1 MHLKV
6 NNILFNLLS
15 LIFIGGKKP
24 ILNKVKK
31 RLLILSP
38 AVAAGL
44 EREACKTDFESLE
57 DKSIGKGGFGSV
69 WKVRH
74 KITRQVFAIKVI
86 NKDSIVKQNMIEQ
99 TNREIEIMYKLDHP
113 HIIKLYSH
121 FEDDEDFCL
130 IMQIAS
136 KGQLYSV
143 IKRLKRLDQRTAA
156 QYMREVISAIKYLH
170 TRNPPIIHR
179 DIKPENILLD
189 QDGRCKLA
197 DFGWSNFD
205 DGRKNRETYCGTPEY
220 LAPEMVTK
228 SGHNES
234 VDIWAL
240 GVLLFEMLTGRTP
253 FNFTGDRIQLYNNI
267 KSLRIVWTD
276 DFPQLAKDL
285 VGRILKLNPKDRL
298 TLDQMINHQWFRD
311 TPLLKPLLSPI
322 VYNERQKLESHLIQS
337 IPESDKTRDIM
348 NKSALPNKQVA
359 TRIISHNENPIK
371 EANIVQEIKDINN
384 NINNGYYYVDNNEQ
398 YIDNNNI
405 DINNT
410 NHIKILPQ
418 NKNALLSSQNI
429 ISSQKNQIRVD
440 KIQYEK
446 EQKELKDLREDNL
459 IKDNQ
464 INDLKRA
471 LEKSRKDLM
480 NMKEKNREQEAIYND
495 MEVKNNRL
503 MKLESDN
510 KLLKIDFTKV
520 SKDCQTIKTKY
531 DELYNKYE
539 EMKVKYKNSE
549 SKLKNLEENKNEEI
563 KNLEEKL
570 KEFEDNYIN
579 NENNNINN
587 TNNILSNQSKI
598 SQLTKNKIEELF
610 NVVNSKFPILQNKM
624 LEREQKEIE
633 ERKQINLNID
643 TKLNKIMKDFSLL
656 KEQFKSKE
664 NALLQKQIED
674 LNNENTKLKKKIN
687 KLKAEKE
694 NENNMKMAEDSSY
707 DKDKEIL
714 ELKNIIDDMEQRIQ
728 LVEENKKIT
737 EEKFKY
743 QQTLTNSLNEKIEEI
758 KLARDSYKNFFFASE
773 QQFKKFCPDKN
784 LRELV
789 YFNKFV
795 DPDDVK
801 V

>member
-1 MHLKV
+1 ML
-6 NNILFNLLS
+6 NIDGTNPS
-15 LIFIGGKKP
+15 MAVPYSQSKKP

-74 KITRQVFAIKVI
+74 KITKQIFAIKVI
-86 NKDSIVKQNMIEQ
+86 NKESIVKQKMVEQ

-136 KGQLYSV
+136 KGQLYSI

-189 QDGRCKLA
+189 QEGRCKLA

-205 DGRKNRETYCGTPEY
+205 VGDKFRDTYCGTPEY
-220 LAPEMVTK
+220 LAPEMITK

-253 FNFTGDRIQLYNNI
+253 FNFTGDRIQLFNNI
-267 KSLRIVWTD
+267 KTLRIVWTD

-285 VGRILKLNPKDRL
+285 VGKILRLNPKDRL
-298 TLDQMINHQWFRD
+298 TLDEIINHQWFRD
-311 TPLLKPLLSPI
+311 VPIIKPVLTPI
-322 VYNERQKLESHLIQS
+322 IYNERQKLESHLIQS
-337 IPESDKTRDIM
+337 IPEFDKERNIM
-348 NKSALPNKQVA
+348 NKSAMVNNKPQNKV

-371 EANIVQEIKDINN
+371 EANIQQEIK
-384 NINNGYYYVDNNEQ
+384 NINQNILTNGYYS
-398 YIDNNNI
+398 
-405 DINNT
+405 NNT
-410 NHIKILPQ
+410 NDININLIPQ
-418 NKNALLSSQNI
+418 IMPPENNNLITSQNI

-440 KIQYEK
+440 KAQYEK
-446 EQKELKDLREDNL
+446 EMKELKDLREDNYIKENQ
-459 IKDNQ
+459 IKD
-464 INDLKRA
+464 LRKA
-471 LEKSRKDLM
+471 LEKIKNEFSNL
-480 NMKEKNREQEAIYND
+480 KEKSREQDLITND
-495 MEVKNNRL
+495 LEQKNNKL
-503 MKLESDN
+503 LKLESDN
-510 KLLKIDFTKV
+510 KFLKIDNMKLTKENN
-520 SKDCQTIKTKY
+520 ILKTKY
-531 DELYNKYE
+531 EELINEKKEYDMKIKNMEIKLRNIE
-539 EMKVKYKNSE
+539 ET
-549 SKLKNLEENKNEEI
+549 KNEEI
-563 KNLEEKL
+563 QNLENKL

-579 NENNNINN
+579 NEAMNLNINKN
-587 TNNILSNQSKI
+587 SIISNQQKI
-598 SQLTKNKIEELF
+598 SQLTKDKIEELF
-610 NVVNSKFPILQNKM
+610 SVIKNKIPALENKL

-643 TKLNKIMKDFSLL
+643 KRINKIVKDFGAL
-656 KEQFKSKE
+656 KEQFQNKE
-664 NALLQKQIED
+664 NLLLKKQIEE
-674 LNNENTKLKKKIN
+674 LNIENNKLKNKLKKII
-687 KLKAEKE
+687 AEKSE
-694 NENNMKMAEDSSY
+694 DKNMNTEINDPN
-707 DKDKEIL
+707 KDKQIL
-714 ELKNIIDDMEQRIQ
+714 ELKNIIDDLEQKIS
-728 LVEENKKIT
+728 LVEENKKVT
-737 EEKFKY
+737 EEKYKY
-743 QQTLTNSLNEKIEEI
+743 QRTLTNSLNDKVEEL
-758 KLARDSYKNFFFASE
+758 KMAKNSYKNFFLESE
-773 QQFKKFCPDKN
+773 KQFKKFLPEKN

-789 YFNKFV
+789 YFNMYV
-795 DPDDVK
+795 DPDDIQI
-801 V
+801 

>member
-1 MHLKV
+1 M
-6 NNILFNLLS
+6 
-15 LIFIGGKKP
+15 
-24 ILNKVKK
+24 
-31 RLLILSP
+31 ILSP

-74 KITRQVFAIKVI
+74 KITRQIFAIKVI
-86 NKDSIVKQNMIEQ
+86 NKESIVKQNMIEQ

-298 TLDQMINHQWFRD
+298 SLDQMINHQWFRD
-311 TPLLKPLLSPI
+311 TPLLKPLLNPI
-322 VYNERQKLESHLIQS
+322 IYDERQKLESHLIQS
-337 IPESDKTRDIM
+337 IPENDKTRNIM
-348 NKSALPNKQVA
+348 NKSALPNKHA
-359 TRIISHNENPIK
+359 TRVIGHNENPIK
-371 EANIVQEIKDINN
+371 EANIVQEINQINT
-384 NINNGYYYVDNNEQ
+384 NINNGYYYNTNNVQ
-398 YIDNNNI
+398 ILDNNNI
-405 DINNT
+405 KINPQIINNGP
-410 NHIKILPQ
+410 NNNNLV
-418 NKNALLSSQNI
+418 SSTNI

-440 KIQYEK
+440 KFQYEK
-446 EQKELKDLREDNL
+446 EQKELKELREDII

-464 INDLKRA
+464 IKDLKKAVEKFRNDL
-471 LEKSRKDLM
+471 L
-480 NMKEKNREQEAIYND
+480 NMKEKNREQENMYND
-495 MEVKNNRL
+495 MEVKSNRL
-503 MKLESDN
+503 MKLESEN
-510 KLLKIDFTKV
+510 KLLQIDYTKV
-520 SKDCQTIKTKY
+520 SKDCQTIKSKY
-531 DELYNKYE
+531 DELFNKYE
-539 EMKVKYKNSE
+539 ELKIKYKNSE
-549 SKLKNLEENKNEEI
+549 SRLRNLEENKNEEI
-563 KNLEEKL
+563 QNLEQKL

-579 NENNNINN
+579 NENMSVKS
-587 TNNILSNQSKI
+587 TNSIISNQAKI

-610 NVVNSKFPILQNKM
+610 NVINNKLPQIQNKM
-624 LEREQKEIE
+624 MEREQKEIE

-643 TKLNKIMKDFSLL
+643 TKINKIVKDFSLL

-664 NALLQKQIED
+664 NALLKKQIED
-674 LNNENTKLKKKIN
+674 LNNENSKLKKKLI
-687 KLKAEKE
+687 KLRNEKE
-694 NENNMKMAEDSSY
+694 NENNKKVAEDTNL

-714 ELKNIIDDMEQRIQ
+714 ELKNTIDEMEQRIQ

-758 KLARDSYKNFFFASE
+758 KLAKDSYKNFFFASE

-801 V
+801 I

>member
-1 MHLKV
+1 
-6 NNILFNLLS
+6 
-15 LIFIGGKKP
+15 
-24 ILNKVKK
+24 
-31 RLLILSP
+31 LILSP

-74 KITRQVFAIKVI
+74 KITRQIFAIKVI
-86 NKDSIVKQNMIEQ
+86 NKESIVKQNMIEQ

-298 TLDQMINHQWFRD
+298 SLDQMINHQWFRD

-322 VYNERQKLESHLIQS
+322 IYDERQKLESHLIQS
-337 IPESDKTRDIM
+337 IPENDKTRNIM
-348 NKSALPNKQVA
+348 NKSALPNKHA
-359 TRIISHNENPIK
+359 TRVIGHNENPIK
-371 EANIVQEIKDINN
+371 EANIVQEINQINT
-384 NINNGYYYVDNNEQ
+384 NINNGYYYNTNNVQ
-398 YIDNNNI
+398 ILDNNNI
-405 DINNT
+405 KINPQIINNGP
-410 NHIKILPQ
+410 NNNNLV
-418 NKNALLSSQNI
+418 SSTNI

-440 KIQYEK
+440 KFQYEK
-446 EQKELKDLREDNL
+446 EQKELKELREDII

-464 INDLKRA
+464 IKDLKKAVEKFRNDL
-471 LEKSRKDLM
+471 L
-480 NMKEKNREQEAIYND
+480 NMKEKNREQENMYND
-495 MEVKNNRL
+495 MEVKSNRL
-503 MKLESDN
+503 MKLESEN
-510 KLLKIDFTKV
+510 KLLQIDYTKV
-520 SKDCQTIKTKY
+520 SKDCQTIKSKY
-531 DELYNKYE
+531 DELFNKYE
-539 EMKVKYKNSE
+539 ELKIKYKNSE
-549 SKLKNLEENKNEEI
+549 SRLRNLEENKNEEI
-563 KNLEEKL
+563 QNLEQKL

-579 NENNNINN
+579 NENMSVKS
-587 TNNILSNQSKI
+587 TNSIISNQAKI

-610 NVVNSKFPILQNKM
+610 NVINNKLPQIQNKM
-624 LEREQKEIE
+624 MEREQKEIE

-643 TKLNKIMKDFSLL
+643 TKINKIVKDFSLL

-664 NALLQKQIED
+664 NALLKKQIED
-674 LNNENTKLKKKIN
+674 LNNENSKLKKKLI
-687 KLKAEKE
+687 KLRNEKE
-694 NENNMKMAEDSSY
+694 NENNKKVAEDTNL

-714 ELKNIIDDMEQRIQ
+714 ELKNTIDEMEQRIQ

-758 KLARDSYKNFFFASE
+758 KLAKDSYKNFFFASE

-801 V
+801 I

>member
-1 MHLKV
+1 M
-6 NNILFNLLS
+6 I
-15 LIFIGGKKP
+15 IFIYIFIILAKKP
-24 ILNKVKK
+24 VLNKVKK

-74 KITRQVFAIKVI
+74 KVTRQIFAIKVI
-86 NKDSIVKQNMIEQ
+86 NKDSIVKQNMVEQ

-156 QYMREVISAIKYLH
+156 QYMRETISAIKYLH

-228 SGHNES
+228 SGHDES

-285 VGRILKLNPKDRL
+285 VGRILRLNPKDRL
-298 TLDQMINHQWFRD
+298 SLDQIINHQWFRD

-322 VYNERQKLESHLIQS
+322 EYNERQKLESHLIQS
-337 IPESDKTRDIM
+337 IPEGDKTRNIM
-348 NKSALPNKQVA
+348 NKSAIPNKQIA
-359 TRIISHNENPIK
+359 TRVISHNENPIK
-371 EANIVQEIKDINN
+371 EANIVQEIKQLNQ
-384 NINNGYYYVDNNEQ
+384 NIYYYDESPQYISNNE
-398 YIDNNNI
+398 INLNT
-405 DINNT
+405 NNT
-410 NHIKILPQ
+410 NHIHIIPQKIDKP
-418 NKNALLSSQNI
+418 NKNDLLSSQNI

-440 KIQYEK
+440 KNQYEK
-446 EQKELKDLREDNL
+446 EQKELKELREDNL
-459 IKDNQ
+459 MKSNQ
-464 INDLKRA
+464 INELKRA
-471 LEKSRKDLM
+471 LEKSRKDLL
-480 NMKEKNREQEAIYND
+480 NMKEKTKEQEAIYND
-495 MEVKNNRL
+495 MESKSNRL
-503 MKLESDN
+503 MKLESEN
-510 KLLKIDFTKV
+510 KLLKIDFTKITKDSQQLK
-520 SKDCQTIKTKY
+520 SKF
-531 DELYNKYE
+531 DELFNKYE
-539 EMKVKYKNSE
+539 ELKIKYKNSE
-549 SKLKNLEENKNEEI
+549 TRLKNIEENKNEEI
-563 KNLEEKL
+563 QNLESKL

-579 NENNNINN
+579 NENMSVN
-587 TNNILSNQSKI
+587 TNANNILSNQAKI

-610 NVVNSKFPILQNKM
+610 SIINNKLPALENKM
-624 LEREQKEIE
+624 MEREQKEIE
-633 ERKQINLNID
+633 DRKQINLNID
-643 TKLNKIMKDFSLL
+643 TKINKIVKDFSLL

-664 NALLQKQIED
+664 NILLKKQIED
-674 LNNENTKLKKKIN
+674 LNNENTKLKRKLN
-687 KLKAEKE
+687 KLRSEKE
-694 NENNMKMAEDSSY
+694 NENSKTAEDSTL

-758 KLARDSYKNFFFASE
+758 KLAKESYKNFFFASE

-795 DPDDVK
+795 DPDEVK

>member
-1 MHLKV
+1 MV
-6 NNILFNLLS
+6 
-15 LIFIGGKKP
+15 
-24 ILNKVKK
+24 
-31 RLLILSP
+31 
-38 AVAAGL
+38 
-44 EREACKTDFESLE
+44 
-57 DKSIGKGGFGSV
+57 
-69 WKVRH
+69 
-74 KITRQVFAIKVI
+74 
-86 NKDSIVKQNMIEQ
+86 EQ

-205 DGRKNRETYCGTPEY
+205 DGKKNRETYCGTPEY

-228 SGHNES
+228 SGHDES

-298 TLDQMINHQWFRD
+298 SLDEMINHQWFRD

-322 VYNERQKLESHLIQS
+322 VYNEMQKLESHLIQS
-337 IPESDKTRDIM
+337 IPESDKSRNIM

-359 TRIISHNENPIK
+359 TRIIGHNENPIK
-371 EANIVQEIKDINN
+371 EANIIQEIKDINN
-384 NINNGYYYVDNNEQ
+384 KTKGYYYGDNNEQ
-398 YIDNNNI
+398 YLENQNLE
-405 DINNT
+405 INN
-410 NHIKILPQ
+410 NHIKINPQ
-418 NKNALLSSQNI
+418 YIIKSQNDNILSSQNI

-440 KIQYEK
+440 KNQYEK
-446 EQKELKDLREDNL
+446 EQKELKELREDNM

-464 INDLKRA
+464 INELRRA
-471 LEKSRKDLM
+471 LEKSRKDLL

-510 KLLKIDFTKV
+510 KVLKIDYTKV
-520 SKDCQTIKTKY
+520 SKDCQTIKAKY
-531 DELYNKYE
+531 DELFNKYE
-539 EMKVKYKNSE
+539 EIKIKFKNSE
-549 SKLKNLEENKNEEI
+549 SRLKNIEETKNEEI

-579 NENNNINN
+579 NENSN
-587 TNNILSNQSKI
+587 TSNILSNQS
-598 SQLTKNKIEELF
+598 
-610 NVVNSKFPILQNKM
+610 
-624 LEREQKEIE
+624 
-633 ERKQINLNID
+633 
-643 TKLNKIMKDFSLL
+643 
-656 KEQFKSKE
+656 
-664 NALLQKQIED
+664 
-674 LNNENTKLKKKIN
+674 
-687 KLKAEKE
+687 
-694 NENNMKMAEDSSY
+694 
-707 DKDKEIL
+707 
-714 ELKNIIDDMEQRIQ
+714 
-728 LVEENKKIT
+728 
-737 EEKFKY
+737 
-743 QQTLTNSLNEKIEEI
+743 
-758 KLARDSYKNFFFASE
+758 
-773 QQFKKFCPDKN
+773 
-784 LRELV
+784 
-789 YFNKFV
+789 
-795 DPDDVK
+795 
-801 V
+801 

>member
-1 MHLKV
+1 
-6 NNILFNLLS
+6 
-15 LIFIGGKKP
+15 
-24 ILNKVKK
+24 
-31 RLLILSP
+31 
-38 AVAAGL
+38 
-44 EREACKTDFESLE
+44 
-57 DKSIGKGGFGSV
+57 
-69 WKVRH
+69 
-74 KITRQVFAIKVI
+74 
-86 NKDSIVKQNMIEQ
+86 MIEQ

-205 DGRKNRETYCGTPEY
+205 DGRKNRQTYCGTPEY

-285 VGRILKLNPKDRL
+285 VARILKLNPNDRI

-311 TPLLKPLLSPI
+311 TPLLKPLLNPI

-337 IPESDKTRDIM
+337 IPESDKTRNIM

-371 EANIVQEIKDINN
+371 EANIVQEINQINTN
-384 NINNGYYYVDNNEQ
+384 MNNGYYYNENNIQ
-398 YIDNNNI
+398 YID
-405 DINNT
+405 NT
-410 NHIKILPQ
+410 NHIKINPQ
-418 NKNALLSSQNI
+418 IINNGPNDNMLLSSKNI
-429 ISSQKNQIRVD
+429 ISSQQNQIRVD
-440 KIQYEK
+440 KNQYEK
-446 EQKELKDLREDNL
+446 EQKELKDLREDNI
-459 IKDNQ
+459 IKDSQ
-464 INDLKRA
+464 IKELKKAVEKFRNDL
-471 LEKSRKDLM
+471 S
-480 NMKEKNREQEAIYND
+480 NMREKNREQEILFNE
-495 MEVKNNRL
+495 MEIKTNRL

-510 KLLKIDFTKV
+510 KLLKIEYTKV
-520 SKDCQTIKTKY
+520 NKDCQTIKSKY
-531 DELYNKYE
+531 DELFNKYE
-539 EMKVKYKNSE
+539 ELKQKYKTSE
-549 SKLKNLEENKNEEI
+549 TRLRNIEENKNEEI
-563 KNLEEKL
+563 QNLEQKL

-579 NENNNINN
+579 NENMNINN
-587 TNNILSNQSKI
+587 TNSIISNQSKI

-610 NVVNSKFPILQNKM
+610 SVINNKLPQIQNKM
-624 LEREQKEIE
+624 MEREQKEIE

-643 TKLNKIMKDFSLL
+643 TKINKIVKDFSLL

-664 NALLQKQIED
+664 NALLKKQIED
-674 LNNENTKLKKKIN
+674 LNNENSKLKKKLI
-687 KLKAEKE
+687 KLRNEKE
-694 NENNMKMAEDSSY
+694 NENNNKKKGEEDNF

-714 ELKNIIDDMEQRIQ
+714 ELKNIVDDMEQRIQ

-773 QQFKKFCPDKN
+773 QQFKKFCPDKD

-795 DPDDVK
+795 DPDEVK
-801 V
+801 L

>member
-1 MHLKV
+1 M
-6 NNILFNLLS
+6 NI
-15 LIFIGGKKP
+15 IGGKKP
-24 ILNKVKK
+24 ILHKVKK

-74 KITRQVFAIKVI
+74 KVTKQIFAIKVI
-86 NKDSIVKQNMIEQ
+86 NKDSIVKQNMVEQ

-156 QYMREVISAIKYLH
+156 QYMRETISAIKYLH

-228 SGHNES
+228 SGHDES

-285 VGRILKLNPKDRL
+285 VGRILRLNPKDRL
-298 TLDQMINHQWFRD
+298 SLDQIINHQWFRD
-311 TPLLKPLLSPI
+311 TPLLKPLLNPI

-337 IPESDKTRDIM
+337 IPEGDKSRNIM
-348 NKSALPNKQVA
+348 NKSAIPNKQVA

-371 EANIVQEIKDINN
+371 EANIVQEINQINKNMMN
-384 NINNGYYYVDNNEQ
+384 NDYQ
-398 YIDNNNI
+398 YDENK
-405 DINNT
+405 T
-410 NHIKILPQ
+410 QYSNHIKIIPQ
-418 NKNALLSSQNI
+418 YMNKDPKDNDLLSSKNI

-440 KIQYEK
+440 KNQYEK

-459 IKDNQ
+459 MKTNQ
-464 INDLKRA
+464 INELKRA
-471 LEKSRKDLM
+471 LEKSRNDIS
-480 NMKEKNREQEAIYND
+480 NMKEKNREQEALYND
-495 MEVKNNRL
+495 MEVKSNRL
-503 MKLESDN
+503 MKLESEN
-510 KLLKIDFTKV
+510 KLLKIDITKIT
-520 SKDCQTIKTKY
+520 KDNQTLKSKY

-539 EMKVKYKNSE
+539 ELKERYKNGE
-549 SKLKNLEENKNEEI
+549 ARMKNLEENKNEEI
-563 KNLEEKL
+563 QNLEEKL
-570 KEFEDNYIN
+570 KEFEENYIN
-579 NENNNINN
+579 NENSNINN
-587 TNNILSNQSKI
+587 ANNILSNQTKI

-610 NVVNSKFPILQNKM
+610 AMINNKLPMIQNKM
-624 LEREQKEIE
+624 METEQKEIE
-633 ERKQINLNID
+633 ERKQINLMID
-643 TKLNKIMKDFSLL
+643 TKINKIVKDFSLL

-664 NALLQKQIED
+664 NALLRKQIDD
-674 LNNENTKLKKKIN
+674 LNNENANLKKKLN
-687 KLKAEKE
+687 KLRSEKE
-694 NENNMKMAEDSSY
+694 NESMKTAEDSNY

-737 EEKFKY
+737 EEKYKY
-743 QQTLTNSLNEKIEEI
+743 QQTLTNSLNEKINEI
-758 KLARDSYKNFFFASE
+758 KLTKDSYKNFFFASE

-795 DPDDVK
+795 DPDEVK

>member
-1 MHLKV
+1 M
-6 NNILFNLLS
+6 
-15 LIFIGGKKP
+15 
-24 ILNKVKK
+24 
-31 RLLILSP
+31 
-38 AVAAGL
+38 

-74 KITRQVFAIKVI
+74 KVTRQIFAIKVI
-86 NKDSIVKQNMIEQ
+86 NKDSIVKQNMVEQ

-156 QYMREVISAIKYLH
+156 QYMRETISAIKYLH

-228 SGHNES
+228 SGHDES

-285 VGRILKLNPKDRL
+285 VGRILRLNPKDRL
-298 TLDQMINHQWFRD
+298 SLDQIINHQWFRD

-322 VYNERQKLESHLIQS
+322 EYNERQKLESHLIQS
-337 IPESDKTRDIM
+337 IPEGDKTRNIM
-348 NKSALPNKQVA
+348 NKSAIPNKQIA
-359 TRIISHNENPIK
+359 TRVISHNENPIK
-371 EANIVQEIKDINN
+371 EANIVQEIKQLNQ
-384 NINNGYYYVDNNEQ
+384 NIYYYDESPQYISNNE
-398 YIDNNNI
+398 INLNT
-405 DINNT
+405 NNT
-410 NHIKILPQ
+410 NHIHIIPQKIDKP
-418 NKNALLSSQNI
+418 NKNDLLSSQNI

-440 KIQYEK
+440 KNQYEK
-446 EQKELKDLREDNL
+446 EQKELKELREDNL
-459 IKDNQ
+459 MKSNQ
-464 INDLKRA
+464 INELKRA
-471 LEKSRKDLM
+471 LEKSRKDLL
-480 NMKEKNREQEAIYND
+480 NMKEKTKEQEAIYND
-495 MEVKNNRL
+495 MESKSNRL
-503 MKLESDN
+503 MKLESEN
-510 KLLKIDFTKV
+510 KLLKIDFTKITKDSQQLK
-520 SKDCQTIKTKY
+520 SKF
-531 DELYNKYE
+531 DELFNKYE
-539 EMKVKYKNSE
+539 ELKIKYKNSE
-549 SKLKNLEENKNEEI
+549 TRLKNMEENKNEEI
-563 KNLEEKL
+563 QNLESKL

-579 NENNNINN
+579 NENMSVN
-587 TNNILSNQSKI
+587 TNANSILSNQAKI

-610 NVVNSKFPILQNKM
+610 SIINNKLPTLENKM
-624 LEREQKEIE
+624 MEREQKEIE
-633 ERKQINLNID
+633 DRKQINLNID
-643 TKLNKIMKDFSLL
+643 TKINKIVKDFSLL

-664 NALLQKQIED
+664 NILLKKQIED
-674 LNNENTKLKKKIN
+674 LNNENTKLKRKLN
-687 KLKAEKE
+687 KLRSEKE
-694 NENNMKMAEDSSY
+694 NENSKTAENSTL

-758 KLARDSYKNFFFASE
+758 KLAKESYKNFFFASE

-795 DPDDVK
+795 DPDEVK

>member
-1 MHLKV
+1 ML
-6 NNILFNLLS
+6 NIDGINPSMALPQNQS
-15 LIFIGGKKP
+15 KKP

-74 KITRQVFAIKVI
+74 KITKQIFAIKVI
-86 NKDSIVKQNMIEQ
+86 NKESIVKQKMVEQ

-136 KGQLYSV
+136 KGQLYSI

-189 QDGRCKLA
+189 QEGRCKLA

-205 DGRKNRETYCGTPEY
+205 VGDKFRDTYCGTPEY
-220 LAPEMVTK
+220 LAPEMITK

-253 FNFTGDRIQLYNNI
+253 FNFTGDRIQLFNNI
-267 KSLRIVWTD
+267 KTLRIVWTD

-285 VGRILKLNPKDRL
+285 VGKILRLNPKDRL
-298 TLDQMINHQWFRD
+298 TLDEIINHQWFRD
-311 TPLLKPLLSPI
+311 VPIIKPVLTPI

-337 IPESDKTRDIM
+337 IPEFDKERNIM
-348 NKSALPNKQVA
+348 NKSTMVNNKPQNKV

-371 EANIVQEIKDINN
+371 EANIQQEIK
-384 NINNGYYYVDNNEQ
+384 NINQNILTNGYYS
-398 YIDNNNI
+398 
-405 DINNT
+405 NNT
-410 NHIKILPQ
+410 NDININLIPQ
-418 NKNALLSSQNI
+418 IMPPENNNLITSQNI

-440 KIQYEK
+440 KAQYEK
-446 EQKELKDLREDNL
+446 EMKELKDLREDNYIKENQ
-459 IKDNQ
+459 IKD
-464 INDLKRA
+464 LRKA
-471 LEKSRKDLM
+471 LEKIKNEFSYL
-480 NMKEKNREQEAIYND
+480 KEKSREQDLITND
-495 MEVKNNRL
+495 LEQKNNKL
-503 MKLESDN
+503 IKLESDN
-510 KLLKIDFTKV
+510 KFLKIDNMKLTKENN
-520 SKDCQTIKTKY
+520 ILKTKY
-531 DELYNKYE
+531 EELINEKKEYDIKIKNMEIKLRNIE
-539 EMKVKYKNSE
+539 ET
-549 SKLKNLEENKNEEI
+549 KNEEI
-563 KNLEEKL
+563 QNLENKL

-579 NENNNINN
+579 NEAMNLNINKN
-587 TNNILSNQSKI
+587 SIISNQQKI
-598 SQLTKNKIEELF
+598 SQLTKDKIEELF
-610 NVVNSKFPILQNKM
+610 SVIKNKIPALENKL

-643 TKLNKIMKDFSLL
+643 KRINKIVKDFGAL
-656 KEQFKSKE
+656 KEQFQNKE
-664 NALLQKQIED
+664 NLLLKKQIEE
-674 LNNENTKLKKKIN
+674 LNIENNKLKNKLKKII
-687 KLKAEKE
+687 AEKSE
-694 NENNMKMAEDSSY
+694 DKNMNTEINDPN
-707 DKDKEIL
+707 KDKQIL
-714 ELKNIIDDMEQRIQ
+714 ELKNIIDDLEQKIS
-728 LVEENKKIT
+728 LVEENKKVT
-737 EEKFKY
+737 EEKYKY
-743 QQTLTNSLNEKIEEI
+743 QRTLTNSLNDKVEEL
-758 KLARDSYKNFFFASE
+758 KMAKNSYKNFFLESE
-773 QQFKKFCPDKN
+773 KQFKKFLPEKN

-789 YFNKFV
+789 YFNMYV
-795 DPDDVK
+795 DPDDIQI
-801 V
+801 

>member
-1 MHLKV
+1 ML
-6 NNILFNLLS
+6 NIDGINPSMALPQNQS
-15 LIFIGGKKP
+15 KKP

-74 KITRQVFAIKVI
+74 KITKQIFAIKVI
-86 NKDSIVKQNMIEQ
+86 NKESIVKQKMVEQ

-136 KGQLYSV
+136 KGQLYSI

-189 QDGRCKLA
+189 QEGRCKLA

-205 DGRKNRETYCGTPEY
+205 VGDKFRDTYCGTPEY
-220 LAPEMVTK
+220 LAPEMITK

-253 FNFTGDRIQLYNNI
+253 FNFTGDRIQLFNNI
-267 KSLRIVWTD
+267 KTLRIVWTD

-285 VGRILKLNPKDRL
+285 VGKILRLNPKDRL
-298 TLDQMINHQWFRD
+298 TLDEIINHQWFRD
-311 TPLLKPLLSPI
+311 VPIIKPVLTPI
-322 VYNERQKLESHLIQS
+322 IYNERQKLESHLIQS
-337 IPESDKTRDIM
+337 IPEFDKERNIM
-348 NKSALPNKQVA
+348 NKSAMVNKPQNKV

-371 EANIVQEIKDINN
+371 EANIQQEIK
-384 NINNGYYYVDNNEQ
+384 NINQNILTNGYYN
-398 YIDNNNI
+398 
-405 DINNT
+405 NNT
-410 NHIKILPQ
+410 NDININLIPQ
-418 NKNALLSSQNI
+418 IMPPENNLMTSQNI

-440 KIQYEK
+440 KAQYEK
-446 EQKELKDLREDNL
+446 EMKELKDLREDNYIKENQ
-459 IKDNQ
+459 IKD
-464 INDLKRA
+464 LRKA
-471 LEKSRKDLM
+471 LEKIKNEFSYL
-480 NMKEKNREQEAIYND
+480 KEKSREQDLITND
-495 MEVKNNRL
+495 LEQKNNKL
-503 MKLESDN
+503 LKLESDN
-510 KLLKIDFTKV
+510 KFLKIDNMKLTKENN
-520 SKDCQTIKTKY
+520 ILKTKY
-531 DELYNKYE
+531 EELINEKKEYDMKIKNMEIKLRNIE
-539 EMKVKYKNSE
+539 ET
-549 SKLKNLEENKNEEI
+549 KNEEI
-563 KNLEEKL
+563 QNLENKL

-579 NENNNINN
+579 NEAMNLNINKN
-587 TNNILSNQSKI
+587 SIISNQQKI
-598 SQLTKNKIEELF
+598 SQLTKDKIEELF
-610 NVVNSKFPILQNKM
+610 SVIKNKIPALENKL

-643 TKLNKIMKDFSLL
+643 KRINKIVKDFGAL
-656 KEQFKSKE
+656 KEQFQNKE
-664 NALLQKQIED
+664 NLLLKKQIEE
-674 LNNENTKLKKKIN
+674 LNIENNKLKNKLKKII
-687 KLKAEKE
+687 AEKSE
-694 NENNMKMAEDSSY
+694 DKNMNTEINDPN
-707 DKDKEIL
+707 KDKQIL
-714 ELKNIIDDMEQRIQ
+714 ELKNIIDDLEQKIS
-728 LVEENKKIT
+728 LVEENKKVT
-737 EEKFKY
+737 EEKYKY
-743 QQTLTNSLNEKIEEI
+743 QRTLTNSLNDKVEEL
-758 KLARDSYKNFFFASE
+758 KMAKNSYKNFFLESE
-773 QQFKKFCPDKN
+773 KQFKKFLPEKN

-789 YFNKFV
+789 YFNMYV
-795 DPDDVK
+795 DPDDIQI
-801 V
+801 

>member
-1 MHLKV
+1 ML
-6 NNILFNLLS
+6 NIDGINPSMALPQNQS
-15 LIFIGGKKP
+15 KKP

-74 KITRQVFAIKVI
+74 KITKQIFAIKVI
-86 NKDSIVKQNMIEQ
+86 NKESIVKQKMVEQ

-136 KGQLYSV
+136 KGQLYSI

-189 QDGRCKLA
+189 QEGRCKLA

-205 DGRKNRETYCGTPEY
+205 VGDKFRDTYCGTPEY
-220 LAPEMVTK
+220 LAPEMITK

-253 FNFTGDRIQLYNNI
+253 FNFTGDRIQLFNNI
-267 KSLRIVWTD
+267 KTLRIVWTD

-285 VGRILKLNPKDRL
+285 VGKILRLNPKDRL
-298 TLDQMINHQWFRD
+298 TLDEIINHQWFRD
-311 TPLLKPLLSPI
+311 VPIIKPVLTPI

-337 IPESDKTRDIM
+337 IPEFDKERNIM
-348 NKSALPNKQVA
+348 NKSAMVNNKPQNKV

-371 EANIVQEIKDINN
+371 EANIQQEIK
-384 NINNGYYYVDNNEQ
+384 NINQNILTNGYYN
-398 YIDNNNI
+398 
-405 DINNT
+405 NNT
-410 NHIKILPQ
+410 NDININLIPQ
-418 NKNALLSSQNI
+418 IMPPENNNLITSQNI

-440 KIQYEK
+440 KAQYEK
-446 EQKELKDLREDNL
+446 EMKELKDLREDNYIKENQ
-459 IKDNQ
+459 IKD
-464 INDLKRA
+464 LRKA
-471 LEKSRKDLM
+471 LEKIKNEFS
-480 NMKEKNREQEAIYND
+480 NIKEKSREQDLITND
-495 MEVKNNRL
+495 LEQKNNKL
-503 MKLESDN
+503 LKLESDN
-510 KLLKIDFTKV
+510 KFLKIDNMKLTKENN
-520 SKDCQTIKTKY
+520 ILKTKY
-531 DELYNKYE
+531 EELINEKKEYDMKIKNMEIKLRNIE
-539 EMKVKYKNSE
+539 ET
-549 SKLKNLEENKNEEI
+549 KNEEI
-563 KNLEEKL
+563 QNLENKL

-579 NENNNINN
+579 NEAMNLNINKN
-587 TNNILSNQSKI
+587 SIISNQQKI
-598 SQLTKNKIEELF
+598 SQLTKDKIEELF
-610 NVVNSKFPILQNKM
+610 SVIKNKIPALENKL

-643 TKLNKIMKDFSLL
+643 KRINKIVKDFGAL
-656 KEQFKSKE
+656 KEQFQNKE
-664 NALLQKQIED
+664 NLLLKKQIEE
-674 LNNENTKLKKKIN
+674 LNIENNKLKNKLKKII
-687 KLKAEKE
+687 AEKSE
-694 NENNMKMAEDSSY
+694 DKNMNTEINDPN
-707 DKDKEIL
+707 KDKQIL
-714 ELKNIIDDMEQRIQ
+714 ELKNIIDDLEQKIS
-728 LVEENKKIT
+728 LVEENKKVT
-737 EEKFKY
+737 EEKYKY
-743 QQTLTNSLNEKIEEI
+743 QRTLTNSLNDKVEEL
-758 KLARDSYKNFFFASE
+758 KMAKNSYKNFFLESE
-773 QQFKKFCPDKN
+773 KQFKKFLPEKN

-789 YFNKFV
+789 YFNMYV
-795 DPDDVK
+795 DPDDIQI
-801 V
+801 

>member
-1 MHLKV
+1 ML
-6 NNILFNLLS
+6 NIDGINPSMALPQNQS
-15 LIFIGGKKP
+15 KKP

-74 KITRQVFAIKVI
+74 KITKQIFAIKVI
-86 NKDSIVKQNMIEQ
+86 NKESIVKQKMVEQ

-136 KGQLYSV
+136 KGQLYSI

-189 QDGRCKLA
+189 QEGRCKLA

-205 DGRKNRETYCGTPEY
+205 VGDKFRDTYCGTPEY
-220 LAPEMVTK
+220 LAPEMITK

-253 FNFTGDRIQLYNNI
+253 FNFTGDRIQLFNNI
-267 KSLRIVWTD
+267 KTLRIVWTD

-285 VGRILKLNPKDRL
+285 VGKILRLNPKDRL
-298 TLDQMINHQWFRD
+298 TLDEIINHQWFRD
-311 TPLLKPLLSPI
+311 VPIIKPVLTPI
-322 VYNERQKLESHLIQS
+322 IYNERQKLESHLIQS
-337 IPESDKTRDIM
+337 IPEFDKERNIM
-348 NKSALPNKQVA
+348 NKSTMVNNKPQNKV

-371 EANIVQEIKDINN
+371 EANIQQEIK
-384 NINNGYYYVDNNEQ
+384 NINQNFLTNGYYS
-398 YIDNNNI
+398 
-405 DINNT
+405 NNT
-410 NHIKILPQ
+410 NDININLIPQ
-418 NKNALLSSQNI
+418 IMPPENNNLITSQNI

-440 KIQYEK
+440 KAQYEK
-446 EQKELKDLREDNL
+446 EMKELKDLREDNYIKENQ
-459 IKDNQ
+459 IKD
-464 INDLKRA
+464 LRKA
-471 LEKSRKDLM
+471 LEKIKNEFSNL
-480 NMKEKNREQEAIYND
+480 KEKSREQDLITND
-495 MEVKNNRL
+495 LEQKNNKL
-503 MKLESDN
+503 LKLESDN
-510 KLLKIDFTKV
+510 KFLKIDNMKLTKENN
-520 SKDCQTIKTKY
+520 ILKTKY
-531 DELYNKYE
+531 EELINEKKEYDMKIKNTEIKLRNIE
-539 EMKVKYKNSE
+539 ET
-549 SKLKNLEENKNEEI
+549 KNEEI
-563 KNLEEKL
+563 QNLENKL

-579 NENNNINN
+579 NEAMNLNINKN
-587 TNNILSNQSKI
+587 SIISNQQKI
-598 SQLTKNKIEELF
+598 SQLTKDKIEELF
-610 NVVNSKFPILQNKM
+610 SLIKNKIPALENKL

-643 TKLNKIMKDFSLL
+643 KRINKIVKDFGAL
-656 KEQFKSKE
+656 KEQFQNKE
-664 NALLQKQIED
+664 NLLLKKQIEE
-674 LNNENTKLKKKIN
+674 LNIENNKLKNKLKKII
-687 KLKAEKE
+687 AEKSE
-694 NENNMKMAEDSSY
+694 DKNMNTEINDPN
-707 DKDKEIL
+707 KDKQIL
-714 ELKNIIDDMEQRIQ
+714 ELKNIIDDLEQKIS
-728 LVEENKKIT
+728 LVEENKKVT
-737 EEKFKY
+737 EEKYKY
-743 QQTLTNSLNEKIEEI
+743 QRTLTNSLNDKVEEL
-758 KLARDSYKNFFFASE
+758 KMAKNSYKNFFLESE
-773 QQFKKFCPDKN
+773 KQFKKFLPEKN

-789 YFNKFV
+789 YFNMYV
-795 DPDDVK
+795 DPDDIQI
-801 V
+801 

>member
-1 MHLKV
+1 M
-6 NNILFNLLS
+6 
-15 LIFIGGKKP
+15 
-24 ILNKVKK
+24 
-31 RLLILSP
+31 ILSP

-74 KITRQVFAIKVI
+74 KITRQIFAIKVI

-298 TLDQMINHQWFRD
+298 SLDEMINHQWFRD

-322 VYNERQKLESHLIQS
+322 IYDERQKLESHLIQS
-337 IPESDKTRDIM
+337 IPENDKTRNIM
-348 NKSALPNKQVA
+348 NKTALPNKHA
-359 TRIISHNENPIK
+359 TRVIGHNENPIK
-371 EANIVQEIKDINN
+371 EANIVQEINQINT
-384 NINNGYYYVDNNEQ
+384 NINNGYYYNTNNVQ
-398 YIDNNNI
+398 ILDNNNI
-405 DINNT
+405 KINPQIINNGP
-410 NHIKILPQ
+410 NNNMLV
-418 NKNALLSSQNI
+418 SSTNI

-446 EQKELKDLREDNL
+446 EQKELKELREDII

-464 INDLKRA
+464 INELKKAVEKFRSDL
-471 LEKSRKDLM
+471 LNL
-480 NMKEKNREQEAIYND
+480 KEKNREQENMYND
-495 MEVKNNRL
+495 MEVKSNRL
-503 MKLESDN
+503 MKLESEN
-510 KLLKIDFTKV
+510 KMLQIDYTKV
-520 SKDCQTIKTKY
+520 NKDCQTIKSKY
-531 DELYNKYE
+531 DELFNKYE
-539 EMKVKYKNSE
+539 ELKIKYKNSE
-549 SKLKNLEENKNEEI
+549 SRLRNLEENKNEEI
-563 KNLEEKL
+563 QNLEQKI

-579 NENNNINN
+579 NENMSVKS
-587 TNNILSNQSKI
+587 TNSIISNQTKI

-610 NVVNSKFPILQNKM
+610 NVINNKLPQIQNKM
-624 LEREQKEIE
+624 MEREQKEIE

-643 TKLNKIMKDFSLL
+643 TKINKIVKDFSLL

-664 NALLQKQIED
+664 NALLKKQIED
-674 LNNENTKLKKKIN
+674 LNNENSKLKKKLI
-687 KLKAEKE
+687 KLRNEKE
-694 NENNMKMAEDSSY
+694 NENNKKVAEDTNL
-707 DKDKEIL
+707 DKDKEIMD
-714 ELKNIIDDMEQRIQ
+714 LKNTIDEMEQRIQ

-758 KLARDSYKNFFFASE
+758 KLAKDSYKNFFLASE

-801 V
+801 L

>member
-1 MHLKV
+1 
-6 NNILFNLLS
+6 
-15 LIFIGGKKP
+15 
-24 ILNKVKK
+24 
-31 RLLILSP
+31 
-38 AVAAGL
+38 
-44 EREACKTDFESLE
+44 
-57 DKSIGKGGFGSV
+57 
-69 WKVRH
+69 
-74 KITRQVFAIKVI
+74 
-86 NKDSIVKQNMIEQ
+86 MIEQ

-205 DGRKNRETYCGTPEY
+205 DGRKNRQTYCGTPEY

-285 VGRILKLNPKDRL
+285 VARILKLNPNDRI

-311 TPLLKPLLSPI
+311 TPLLKPLLNPI

-337 IPESDKTRDIM
+337 IPESDKTRNIM

-371 EANIVQEIKDINN
+371 EANIVQEINQINTN
-384 NINNGYYYVDNNEQ
+384 MNNGYYYNENNIQ
-398 YIDNNNI
+398 YID
-405 DINNT
+405 NT
-410 NHIKILPQ
+410 NHIKINPQ
-418 NKNALLSSQNI
+418 IINNGPNDNMLLSSKNI
-429 ISSQKNQIRVD
+429 ISSQQNQIRVD
-440 KIQYEK
+440 KNQYEK
-446 EQKELKDLREDNL
+446 EQKELKDLREDNI
-459 IKDNQ
+459 IKDSQ
-464 INDLKRA
+464 IKELKKAVEKFRNDL
-471 LEKSRKDLM
+471 S
-480 NMKEKNREQEAIYND
+480 NMREKNREQEILFNE
-495 MEVKNNRL
+495 MEIKTNRL

-510 KLLKIDFTKV
+510 KLLKIDYTKV
-520 SKDCQTIKTKY
+520 NKDCQTIKSKY
-531 DELYNKYE
+531 DELFNKYE
-539 EMKVKYKNSE
+539 ELKQKYKTSE
-549 SKLKNLEENKNEEI
+549 TRLRNIEENKNEEI
-563 KNLEEKL
+563 QNLEQKL

-579 NENNNINN
+579 NENMNINN
-587 TNNILSNQSKI
+587 TNSIISNQSKI

-610 NVVNSKFPILQNKM
+610 SVINNKLPQIQNKM
-624 LEREQKEIE
+624 MEREQKEIE

-643 TKLNKIMKDFSLL
+643 TKINKIVKDFSLL

-664 NALLQKQIED
+664 NALLKKQIED
-674 LNNENTKLKKKIN
+674 LNNENSKLKKKLI
-687 KLKAEKE
+687 KLRNEKE
-694 NENNMKMAEDSSY
+694 NENNNKKKGEEDNF

-773 QQFKKFCPDKN
+773 QQFKKFCPDKD

-795 DPDDVK
+795 DPDEVK
-801 V
+801 L

>member
-1 MHLKV
+1 ML
-6 NNILFNLLS
+6 NIDGINPSMALPQNQS
-15 LIFIGGKKP
+15 KKP

-74 KITRQVFAIKVI
+74 KITKQIFAIKVI
-86 NKDSIVKQNMIEQ
+86 NKESIVKQKMVEQ

-136 KGQLYSV
+136 KGQLYSI

-189 QDGRCKLA
+189 QEGRCKLA

-205 DGRKNRETYCGTPEY
+205 VGDKFRDTYCGTPEY
-220 LAPEMVTK
+220 LAPEMITK

-253 FNFTGDRIQLYNNI
+253 FNFTGDRIQLFNNI
-267 KSLRIVWTD
+267 KTLRIVWTD

-285 VGRILKLNPKDRL
+285 VGKILRLNPKDRL
-298 TLDQMINHQWFRD
+298 TLDEIINHQWFRD
-311 TPLLKPLLSPI
+311 VPIIKPVLTPI

-337 IPESDKTRDIM
+337 IPEFDKERNIM
-348 NKSALPNKQVA
+348 NKSAMVNNKPQNKV

-371 EANIVQEIKDINN
+371 EANIQQEIK
-384 NINNGYYYVDNNEQ
+384 NINQNILTNGYYS
-398 YIDNNNI
+398 
-405 DINNT
+405 NNT
-410 NHIKILPQ
+410 NDININLIPQ
-418 NKNALLSSQNI
+418 IMPPENNNLITSQNI

-440 KIQYEK
+440 KAQYEK
-446 EQKELKDLREDNL
+446 EMKELKDLREDNYIKENQ
-459 IKDNQ
+459 IKD
-464 INDLKRA
+464 LRKA
-471 LEKSRKDLM
+471 LEKIKNEFSNL
-480 NMKEKNREQEAIYND
+480 KEKSREQDLITND
-495 MEVKNNRL
+495 LEQKNNKL
-503 MKLESDN
+503 IKLESDN
-510 KLLKIDFTKV
+510 KFLKIDNMKLTKENN
-520 SKDCQTIKTKY
+520 ILKTKY
-531 DELYNKYE
+531 EELINEKKEYDMKIKNMEIKLRNIE
-539 EMKVKYKNSE
+539 ET
-549 SKLKNLEENKNEEI
+549 KNEEI
-563 KNLEEKL
+563 QNLENKL

-579 NENNNINN
+579 NEAMNLNINKN
-587 TNNILSNQSKI
+587 SIISNQQKI
-598 SQLTKNKIEELF
+598 SQLTKDKIEELF
-610 NVVNSKFPILQNKM
+610 SVIKNKIPALENKL

-643 TKLNKIMKDFSLL
+643 KRINKIVKDFGAL
-656 KEQFKSKE
+656 KEQFQNKE
-664 NALLQKQIED
+664 NLLLKKQIEE
-674 LNNENTKLKKKIN
+674 LNIENNKLKNKLKKII
-687 KLKAEKE
+687 AEKSE
-694 NENNMKMAEDSSY
+694 DKNMNTEINDPN
-707 DKDKEIL
+707 KDKQIL
-714 ELKNIIDDMEQRIQ
+714 ELKNIIDDLEQKIS
-728 LVEENKKIT
+728 LVEENKKVT
-737 EEKFKY
+737 EEKYKY
-743 QQTLTNSLNEKIEEI
+743 QRTLTNSLNDKVEEL
-758 KLARDSYKNFFFASE
+758 KMAKNSYKNFFLESE
-773 QQFKKFCPDKN
+773 KQFKKFLPEKN

-789 YFNKFV
+789 YFNMYV
-795 DPDDVK
+795 DPDDIQI
-801 V
+801 

>member
-1 MHLKV
+1 MV
-6 NNILFNLLS
+6 
-15 LIFIGGKKP
+15 
-24 ILNKVKK
+24 
-31 RLLILSP
+31 
-38 AVAAGL
+38 
-44 EREACKTDFESLE
+44 
-57 DKSIGKGGFGSV
+57 
-69 WKVRH
+69 
-74 KITRQVFAIKVI
+74 
-86 NKDSIVKQNMIEQ
+86 EQ

-170 TRNPPIIHR
+170 TRKPPIIHR

-205 DGRKNRETYCGTPEY
+205 DGTKNRDTYCGTPEY

-228 SGHNES
+228 SGHDES

-285 VGRILKLNPKDRL
+285 VGRILRLNPKDRIS
-298 TLDQMINHQWFRD
+298 LDDMINHQWFKD
-311 TPLLKPLLSPI
+311 TPLLKPLLNPI

-337 IPESDKTRDIM
+337 IPEGDKSRNIM
-348 NKSALPNKQVA
+348 NKSTLNNKQVA

-371 EANIVQEIKDINN
+371 EANIVQEIHQINN
-384 NINNGYYYVDNNEQ
+384 NVINNGDYYN
-398 YIDNNNI
+398 
-405 DINNT
+405 NNT
-410 NHIKILPQ
+410 NNNSQYPTHINIVPQ
-418 NKNALLSSQNI
+418 SKNKDNMLTSSQNI

-446 EQKELKDLREDNL
+446 EQKELKELREDNM
-459 IKDNQ
+459 IKQNQ
-464 INDLKRA
+464 INELKKA
-471 LEKSRKDLM
+471 LEKSRMDIQ
-480 NMKEKNREQEAIYND
+480 NMKEKNKEQEIIYND
-495 MEVKNNRL
+495 MEVKSNRL
-503 MKLESDN
+503 MKLESEN
-510 KLLKIDFTKV
+510 KLLKIDLTKLN
-520 SKDCQTIKTKY
+520 KDSQVIKSKY
-531 DELYNKYE
+531 DELYSKYE
-539 EMKVKYKNSE
+539 ELKIKYKNNE
-549 SKLKNLEENKNEEI
+549 SRLRNMEENKNEEI

-570 KEFEDNYIN
+570 KDMEDNYIN
-579 NENNNINN
+579 NENN
-587 TNNILSNQSKI
+587 TNNILSNQAKI
-598 SQLTKNKIEELF
+598 SQLTKSKIEELF
-610 NVVNSKFPILQNKM
+610 NMVNSRFPMLENKM
-624 LEREQKEIE
+624 MEREQKEIE

-643 TKLNKIMKDFSLL
+643 SKINKIIKDFSLL

-664 NALLQKQIED
+664 NALLKKQIDD
-674 LNNENTKLKKKIN
+674 LNNENLKLKKKIN
-687 KLKAEKE
+687 KLRSEKD
-694 NENNMKMAEDSSY
+694 NENNMKNAEDSNY
-707 DKDKEIL
+707 DKDKEIM

-737 EEKFKY
+737 EEKYKY
-743 QQTLTNSLNEKIEEI
+743 QQTLTNTLNEKVEEI
-758 KLARDSYKNFFFASE
+758 KLTKDSYKNFFFASE
-773 QQFKKFCPDKN
+773 QQFKKFCPDKD

-801 V
+801 L

>member
-1 MHLKV
+1 MLNTNGMNPSMVLPH
-6 NNILFNLLS
+6 NQS
-15 LIFIGGKKP
+15 KKP

-74 KITRQVFAIKVI
+74 KITKQIFAIKVI
-86 NKDSIVKQNMIEQ
+86 NKESIVKQKMVEQ

-136 KGQLYSV
+136 KGQLYSI

-189 QDGRCKLA
+189 QEGRCKLA

-205 DGRKNRETYCGTPEY
+205 DGNKFRDTYCGTPEY
-220 LAPEMVTK
+220 LAPEMITK

-240 GVLLFEMLTGRTP
+240 GVLIFEMLTGRTP
-253 FNFTGDRIQLYNNI
+253 FNFTGDRIQLFNNI
-267 KSLRIVWTD
+267 KTLRIVWTD

-285 VGRILKLNPKDRL
+285 VGRILRLNPKDRL
-298 TLDQMINHQWFRD
+298 TLDEIINHQWFRD
-311 TPLLKPLLSPI
+311 VPIIKPVLTPI
-322 VYNERQKLESHLIQS
+322 VYTERQKLESHLIQS
-337 IPESDKTRDIM
+337 IPEFDKERNIM
-348 NKSALPNKQVA
+348 NKSALATNKQQKV

-371 EANIVQEIKDINN
+371 EANIQQEIK
-384 NINNGYYYVDNNEQ
+384 NINQNILTNGYY
-398 YIDNNNI
+398 NNN
-405 DINNT
+405 DININ
-410 NHIKILPQ
+410 IIPQILPPEQ
-418 NKNALLSSQNI
+418 NNNNNLITSQNI

-440 KIQYEK
+440 KAQYEK
-446 EQKELKDLREDNL
+446 EMKELKDLREDNY

-464 INDLKRA
+464 IKDLRKA
-471 LEKSRKDLM
+471 LEKIKNEFL
-480 NMKEKNREQEAIYND
+480 NLKEKSREQDLITND
-495 MEVKNNRL
+495 LEQKNNKL
-503 MKLESDN
+503 LKLESDN
-510 KLLKIDFTKV
+510 KLLKIDNIKLTKENNIL
-520 SKDCQTIKTKY
+520 KA
-531 DELYNKYE
+531 KYE
-539 EMKVKYKNSE
+539 ELINEKREYETKIKNSE
-549 SKLKNLEENKNEEI
+549 IKIKNIEETKNEEI
-563 KNLEEKL
+563 QNLENKL

-579 NENNNINN
+579 NESTNININN
-587 TNNILSNQSKI
+587 NSIITNQQKI
-598 SQLTKNKIEELF
+598 SQLTKDKIEELF
-610 NVVNSKFPILQNKM
+610 SVIKSKIPALENKL

-643 TKLNKIMKDFSLL
+643 KRINKIVKDFGAL
-656 KEQFKSKE
+656 KEQFQSKE
-664 NALLQKQIED
+664 NLLLKKQIEE
-674 LNNENTKLKKKIN
+674 LNLENNKLKKKLSKIIS
-687 KLKAEKE
+687 EKSE
-694 NENNMKMAEDSSY
+694 EKKNNFNENDSLN
-707 DKDKEIL
+707 KDKQIL
-714 ELKNIIDDMEQRIQ
+714 ELKNIIDDLEQKIS
-728 LVEENKKIT
+728 LVEENKKVT
-737 EEKFKY
+737 EEKYKY
-743 QQTLTNSLNEKIEEI
+743 QRTLTNSLNEKIEEI
-758 KLARDSYKNFFFASE
+758 KQAKNSYKNFFLESE
-773 QQFKKFCPDKN
+773 KQFKKFLPEKN

-789 YFNKFV
+789 YFNKYV
-795 DPDDVK
+795 DPDDIQI
-801 V
+801 

>member
-1 MHLKV
+1 M
-6 NNILFNLLS
+6 
-15 LIFIGGKKP
+15 
-24 ILNKVKK
+24 
-31 RLLILSP
+31 ILSP

-74 KITRQVFAIKVI
+74 KITRQIFAIKVI
-86 NKDSIVKQNMIEQ
+86 NKESIVKQNMIEQ

-298 TLDQMINHQWFRD
+298 SLDQMINHQWFRD

-322 VYNERQKLESHLIQS
+322 IYDERQKLESHLIQS
-337 IPESDKTRDIM
+337 IPENDKTRNIM
-348 NKSALPNKQVA
+348 NKSALPNKHA
-359 TRIISHNENPIK
+359 TRVIGHNENPIK
-371 EANIVQEIKDINN
+371 EANIVQEINQINT
-384 NINNGYYYVDNNEQ
+384 NINNGYYYNTNNVQ
-398 YIDNNNI
+398 ILDNNNI
-405 DINNT
+405 KINPQIINNGP
-410 NHIKILPQ
+410 NNNNLV
-418 NKNALLSSQNI
+418 SSTNI

-440 KIQYEK
+440 KFQYEK
-446 EQKELKDLREDNL
+446 EQKELKELREDII

-464 INDLKRA
+464 IKDLKKAVEKFRNDL
-471 LEKSRKDLM
+471 L
-480 NMKEKNREQEAIYND
+480 NMKEKNREQENMYND
-495 MEVKNNRL
+495 MEIKSNRL
-503 MKLESDN
+503 MKLESEN
-510 KLLKIDFTKV
+510 KLLQIDYTKV
-520 SKDCQTIKTKY
+520 SKDCQTIKSKY
-531 DELYNKYE
+531 DELFNKYE
-539 EMKVKYKNSE
+539 ELKIKYKNSE
-549 SKLKNLEENKNEEI
+549 SRLRNLEENKNEEI
-563 KNLEEKL
+563 QNLEQKL

-579 NENNNINN
+579 NENMSVKS
-587 TNNILSNQSKI
+587 TNSIISNQAKI

-610 NVVNSKFPILQNKM
+610 NVINNKLPQIQNKM
-624 LEREQKEIE
+624 MEREQKEIE
-633 ERKQINLNID
+633 DRKQINLNID
-643 TKLNKIMKDFSLL
+643 TKINKIVKDFSLL

-664 NALLQKQIED
+664 NALLKKQIED
-674 LNNENTKLKKKIN
+674 LNNENSKLKKKLI
-687 KLKAEKE
+687 KLRNEKE
-694 NENNMKMAEDSSY
+694 NENNKKVAEDTNL

-714 ELKNIIDDMEQRIQ
+714 ELKNTIDEMEQRIQ

-758 KLARDSYKNFFFASE
+758 KLAKDSYKNFFFASE

-801 V
+801 I

>member
-1 MHLKV
+1 ML
-6 NNILFNLLS
+6 NIDGINPSMALPQNQS
-15 LIFIGGKKP
+15 KKP

-74 KITRQVFAIKVI
+74 KITKQIFAIKVI
-86 NKDSIVKQNMIEQ
+86 NKESIVKQKMVEQ

-136 KGQLYSV
+136 KGQLYSI

-189 QDGRCKLA
+189 QEGRCKLA

-205 DGRKNRETYCGTPEY
+205 VGDKFRDTYCGTPEY
-220 LAPEMVTK
+220 LAPEMITK

-253 FNFTGDRIQLYNNI
+253 FNFTGDRIQLFNNI
-267 KSLRIVWTD
+267 KTLRIVWTD

-285 VGRILKLNPKDRL
+285 VGKILRLNPKDRL
-298 TLDQMINHQWFRD
+298 TLDEIINHQWFRD
-311 TPLLKPLLSPI
+311 VPIIKPVLTPI

-337 IPESDKTRDIM
+337 IPEFDKERNIM
-348 NKSALPNKQVA
+348 NKSTMVNNKPQNKV

-371 EANIVQEIKDINN
+371 EANIQQEIK
-384 NINNGYYYVDNNEQ
+384 NINQNILTNGYYN
-398 YIDNNNI
+398 
-405 DINNT
+405 NNT
-410 NHIKILPQ
+410 NDININLIPQ
-418 NKNALLSSQNI
+418 IMPPENNNLITSQNI

-440 KIQYEK
+440 KAQYEK
-446 EQKELKDLREDNL
+446 EMKELKDLREDNYIKENQ
-459 IKDNQ
+459 IKD
-464 INDLKRA
+464 LRKA
-471 LEKSRKDLM
+471 LEKIKNEFSNL
-480 NMKEKNREQEAIYND
+480 KEKSLEQDLITND
-495 MEVKNNRL
+495 LEQKNNKL
-503 MKLESDN
+503 LKLESDN
-510 KLLKIDFTKV
+510 KFLKIDNMKLTKENN
-520 SKDCQTIKTKY
+520 ILKTKY
-531 DELYNKYE
+531 EELINEKKEYDMKIKNMEIKLRNIE
-539 EMKVKYKNSE
+539 ET
-549 SKLKNLEENKNEEI
+549 KNEEI
-563 KNLEEKL
+563 QNLENKL

-579 NENNNINN
+579 NEAMNLNINKN
-587 TNNILSNQSKI
+587 SIISNQQKI
-598 SQLTKNKIEELF
+598 SQLTKDKIEELF
-610 NVVNSKFPILQNKM
+610 SVIKNKIPALENKL

-643 TKLNKIMKDFSLL
+643 KRINKIVKDFGAL
-656 KEQFKSKE
+656 KEQFQNKE
-664 NALLQKQIED
+664 NLLLKKQIEE
-674 LNNENTKLKKKIN
+674 LNIENNKLKNKLKKII
-687 KLKAEKE
+687 AEKSE
-694 NENNMKMAEDSSY
+694 DKNMNTEINDPN
-707 DKDKEIL
+707 KDKQIL
-714 ELKNIIDDMEQRIQ
+714 ELKNIIDDLEQKIS
-728 LVEENKKIT
+728 LVEENKKVT
-737 EEKFKY
+737 EEKYKY
-743 QQTLTNSLNEKIEEI
+743 QRTLTNSLNDKVEEL
-758 KLARDSYKNFFFASE
+758 KMAKNSYKNFFLESE
-773 QQFKKFCPDKN
+773 KQFKKFLPEKN

-789 YFNKFV
+789 YFNMYV
-795 DPDDVK
+795 DPDDIQI
-801 V
+801 

>member
-1 MHLKV
+1 ML
-6 NNILFNLLS
+6 NIDGINPSMALPQNQS
-15 LIFIGGKKP
+15 KKP

-74 KITRQVFAIKVI
+74 KITKQIFAIKVI
-86 NKDSIVKQNMIEQ
+86 NKESIVKQKMVEQ

-136 KGQLYSV
+136 KGQLYSI

-189 QDGRCKLA
+189 QEGRCKLA

-205 DGRKNRETYCGTPEY
+205 VGDKFRDTYCGTPEY
-220 LAPEMVTK
+220 LAPEMITK

-253 FNFTGDRIQLYNNI
+253 FNFTGDRIQLFNNI
-267 KSLRIVWTD
+267 KTLRIVWTD

-285 VGRILKLNPKDRL
+285 VGKILRLNPKDRL
-298 TLDQMINHQWFRD
+298 TLDEIINHQWFRD
-311 TPLLKPLLSPI
+311 VPIIKPVLTPI
-322 VYNERQKLESHLIQS
+322 IYNERQKLESHLIQS
-337 IPESDKTRDIM
+337 IPEFDKERNIM
-348 NKSALPNKQVA
+348 NKSAMVNNKPQNKV

-371 EANIVQEIKDINN
+371 EANIQQEIK
-384 NINNGYYYVDNNEQ
+384 NINQNILTNGYYS
-398 YIDNNNI
+398 
-405 DINNT
+405 NNT
-410 NHIKILPQ
+410 NDININLIPQ
-418 NKNALLSSQNI
+418 IMPPENNNLITSQNI

-440 KIQYEK
+440 KAQYEK
-446 EQKELKDLREDNL
+446 EMKELKDLREDNYIKENQ
-459 IKDNQ
+459 IKD
-464 INDLKRA
+464 LRKA
-471 LEKSRKDLM
+471 LEKIKNEFSYL
-480 NMKEKNREQEAIYND
+480 KEKSREQDLITND
-495 MEVKNNRL
+495 LEQKNNKL
-503 MKLESDN
+503 IKLESDN
-510 KLLKIDFTKV
+510 KFLKIDNMKLTKENN
-520 SKDCQTIKTKY
+520 ILKTKY
-531 DELYNKYE
+531 EELINEKKEYDMKIKNMEIKLRNIE
-539 EMKVKYKNSE
+539 ET
-549 SKLKNLEENKNEEI
+549 KNEEI
-563 KNLEEKL
+563 QNLENKL

-579 NENNNINN
+579 NEAMNLNINKN
-587 TNNILSNQSKI
+587 SIISNQQKI
-598 SQLTKNKIEELF
+598 SQLTKDKIEELF
-610 NVVNSKFPILQNKM
+610 SVIKNKIPALENKL

-643 TKLNKIMKDFSLL
+643 KRINKIVKDFGAL
-656 KEQFKSKE
+656 KEQFQNKE
-664 NALLQKQIED
+664 NLLLKKQIEE
-674 LNNENTKLKKKIN
+674 LNIENNKLKNKLKKII
-687 KLKAEKE
+687 AEKSE
-694 NENNMKMAEDSSY
+694 DKNMNTEINDPN
-707 DKDKEIL
+707 KDKQIL
-714 ELKNIIDDMEQRIQ
+714 ELKNIIDDLEQKIS
-728 LVEENKKIT
+728 LVEENKKVT
-737 EEKFKY
+737 EEKYKY
-743 QQTLTNSLNEKIEEI
+743 QRTLTNSLNDKVEEL
-758 KLARDSYKNFFFASE
+758 KMAKNSYKNFFLESE
-773 QQFKKFCPDKN
+773 KQFKKFLPEKN

-789 YFNKFV
+789 YFNMYV
-795 DPDDVK
+795 DPDDIQI
-801 V
+801 

>member
-1 MHLKV
+1 ML
-6 NNILFNLLS
+6 NIDGINPSMALPQNQS
-15 LIFIGGKKP
+15 KKP

-74 KITRQVFAIKVI
+74 KITKQIFAIKVI
-86 NKDSIVKQNMIEQ
+86 NKESIVKQKMVEQ

-136 KGQLYSV
+136 KGQLYSI

-189 QDGRCKLA
+189 QEGRCKLA

-205 DGRKNRETYCGTPEY
+205 VGDKFRDTYCGTPEY
-220 LAPEMVTK
+220 LAPEMITK

-253 FNFTGDRIQLYNNI
+253 FNFTGDRIQLFNNI
-267 KSLRIVWTD
+267 KTLRIVWTD

-285 VGRILKLNPKDRL
+285 VGKILRLNPKDRL
-298 TLDQMINHQWFRD
+298 TLDEIINHQWFRD
-311 TPLLKPLLSPI
+311 VPIIKPVLTPI
-322 VYNERQKLESHLIQS
+322 IYNERQKLESHLIQS
-337 IPESDKTRDIM
+337 IPEFDKERNIM
-348 NKSALPNKQVA
+348 NKSAMVNNKPQNKV

-371 EANIVQEIKDINN
+371 EANIQQEIK
-384 NINNGYYYVDNNEQ
+384 NINQNILTNGYYN
-398 YIDNNNI
+398 
-405 DINNT
+405 NNT
-410 NHIKILPQ
+410 NDININLIPQ
-418 NKNALLSSQNI
+418 IMPPENNNLITSQNI

-440 KIQYEK
+440 KAQYEK
-446 EQKELKDLREDNL
+446 EMKELKDLREDNYIKENQ
-459 IKDNQ
+459 IKD
-464 INDLKRA
+464 LRKA
-471 LEKSRKDLM
+471 LEKIKNEFSYL
-480 NMKEKNREQEAIYND
+480 KEKSREQDLITND
-495 MEVKNNRL
+495 LEQKNNKL
-503 MKLESDN
+503 LKLESDN
-510 KLLKIDFTKV
+510 KFLKIDNMKLTKENN
-520 SKDCQTIKTKY
+520 ILKTKY
-531 DELYNKYE
+531 EELINEKKEYDMKIKNMEIKLRNIE
-539 EMKVKYKNSE
+539 ET
-549 SKLKNLEENKNEEI
+549 KNEEI
-563 KNLEEKL
+563 QNLENKL

-579 NENNNINN
+579 NEAMNLNINKN
-587 TNNILSNQSKI
+587 SIISNQQKI
-598 SQLTKNKIEELF
+598 SQLTKDKIEELF
-610 NVVNSKFPILQNKM
+610 SVIKNKIPALENKL

-643 TKLNKIMKDFSLL
+643 KRINKIVKDFGAL
-656 KEQFKSKE
+656 KEQFQNKE
-664 NALLQKQIED
+664 NLLLKKQIEE
-674 LNNENTKLKKKIN
+674 LNIENNKLKNKLKKII
-687 KLKAEKE
+687 AEKSE
-694 NENNMKMAEDSSY
+694 DKNMNTEINDPN
-707 DKDKEIL
+707 KDKQIL
-714 ELKNIIDDMEQRIQ
+714 ELKNIIDDLEQKIS
-728 LVEENKKIT
+728 LVEENKKVT
-737 EEKFKY
+737 EEKYKY
-743 QQTLTNSLNEKIEEI
+743 QRTLTNSLNDKVEEL
-758 KLARDSYKNFFFASE
+758 KMAKNSYKNFFLESE
-773 QQFKKFCPDKN
+773 KQFKKFLPEKN

-789 YFNKFV
+789 YFNMYV
-795 DPDDVK
+795 DPDDIQI
-801 V
+801 

>member
-1 MHLKV
+1 M
-6 NNILFNLLS
+6 
-15 LIFIGGKKP
+15 
-24 ILNKVKK
+24 
-31 RLLILSP
+31 
-38 AVAAGL
+38 
-44 EREACKTDFESLE
+44 E

-136 KGQLYSV
+136 KGQLYSL

-285 VGRILKLNPKDRL
+285 VGRILKLNPKERL
-298 TLDQMINHQWFRD
+298 SLDQMMNHQWFRD

-322 VYNERQKLESHLIQS
+322 IYDERQKLESHLIQS
-337 IPESDKTRDIM
+337 IPENDKTRNIM
-348 NKSALPNKQVA
+348 NKSAIPNKHASRV
-359 TRIISHNENPIK
+359 IGHNENPIK
-371 EANIVQEIKDINN
+371 EANIVQEINQINT
-384 NINNGYYYVDNNEQ
+384 NINNGYYYNENNVQ
-398 YIDNNNI
+398 IMDSSQN
-405 DINNT
+405 
-410 NHIKILPQ
+410 IKINPQ
-418 NKNALLSSQNI
+418 IIVNNGPNDLLSSKNI

-440 KIQYEK
+440 KFQYEK
-446 EQKELKDLREDNL
+446 EQKELKDLREDII

-464 INDLKRA
+464 IKELKKAVEKFRNDL
-471 LEKSRKDLM
+471 LS
-480 NMKEKNREQEAIYND
+480 MKEKNREQENIYNE
-495 MEVKNNRL
+495 MEIKSNRL
-503 MKLESDN
+503 MKLESEN
-510 KLLKIDFTKV
+510 KLLQIDYTKV
-520 SKDCQTIKTKY
+520 NKDCQTIKSKY
-531 DELYNKYE
+531 DELFNKYE
-539 EMKVKYKNSE
+539 ELKIKYKNTE
-549 SKLKNLEENKNEEI
+549 SRLRNIEENKNEEI
-563 KNLEEKL
+563 QNLEQKL

-579 NENNNINN
+579 NENMSVNSANS
-587 TNNILSNQSKI
+587 ILSNQSKI
-598 SQLTKNKIEELF
+598 SQLTKSKIEELF
-610 NVVNSKFPILQNKM
+610 NLINNKLPQIQNKM
-624 LEREQKEIE
+624 MEREQKEIE

-643 TKLNKIMKDFSLL
+643 TKINKIVKDFSLL

-664 NALLQKQIED
+664 NTLLKKQIED
-674 LNNENTKLKKKIN
+674 LNNENSKLKKKLI
-687 KLKAEKE
+687 KLRNEKE
-694 NENNMKMAEDSSY
+694 NENNKKVAEDSNY
-707 DKDKEIL
+707 DKDKEIM

-758 KLARDSYKNFFFASE
+758 KLAKDSYKNFFFASE

-801 V
+801 I